1 MTYVEAEFL
10 SWSSVSCQVVSCQ
23 VARCIVMLEN
33 KACWE
38 TVFHF
43 RAFQVGNGSS
53 RPPFLPY
60 LLHFEGS
67 AKGRRFSSGVWHTHL
82 QSSEQESSITRPQCR
97 HRLLRSALR
106 STSLHAVP
114 LCSTLPHN
122 TSEYFRTLQA
132 TIVQHHSPPHTT
144 FHLTT
149 LHPAAIAGKQNTP
162 SHGKSLPRRGT
173 WTPAG
178 TRRCGSASSPA
189 TEMESSGSTRS
200 QGCSTLLRPLM
211 RRRRPGTR

>member
-10 SWSSVSCQVVSCQ
+10 SWSSVSCQV
-23 VARCIVMLEN
+23 ARCIVLLEN

-60 LLHFEGS
+60 LLHFELWGVSQGS
-67 AKGRRFSSGVWHTHL
+67 SILFWKAWHTLL
-82 QSSEQESSITRPQCR
+82 QSSEQESSITRRQCR

-122 TSEYFRTLQA
+122 TSEYFRIL
-132 TIVQHHSPPHTT
+132 
-144 FHLTT
+144 
-149 LHPAAIAGKQNTP
+149 QNTSDHHRTTSFP
-162 SHGKSLPRRGT
+162 SPHNLSHHN
-173 WTPAG
+173 
-178 TRRCGSASSPA
+178 SAPCRHCWKAKHSIS
-189 TEMESSGSTRS
+189 R
-200 QGCSTLLRPLM
+200 
-211 RRRRPGTR
+211 

>member
-60 LLHFEGS
+60 LLHFEPGQPRIVDS
-67 AKGRRFSSGVWHTHL
+67 LLERLAHTFAEL
-82 QSSEQESSITRPQCR
+82 
-97 HRLLRSALR
+97 
-106 STSLHAVP
+106 
-114 LCSTLPHN
+114 
-122 TSEYFRTLQA
+122 
-132 TIVQHHSPPHTT
+132 
-144 FHLTT
+144 
-149 LHPAAIAGKQNTP
+149 
-162 SHGKSLPRRGT
+162 
-173 WTPAG
+173 
-178 TRRCGSASSPA
+178 
-189 TEMESSGSTRS
+189 
-200 QGCSTLLRPLM
+200 
-211 RRRRPGTR
+211 